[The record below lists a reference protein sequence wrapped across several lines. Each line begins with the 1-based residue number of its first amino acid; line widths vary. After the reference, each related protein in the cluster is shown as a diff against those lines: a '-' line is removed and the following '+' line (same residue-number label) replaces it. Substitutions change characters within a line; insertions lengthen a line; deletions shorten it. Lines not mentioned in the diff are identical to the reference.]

1 MINLTF
7 QYPAWFLILCV
18 LLGAGYAAVLYF
30 RDKTFQEQH
39 KAIVWGMGALR
50 FLAVTFI
57 SMLLLAPL
65 LKSLITETK
74 KPVVVLAQDE
84 SESVGASMNE
94 AQKTAYRQRF
104 EALANELSRNY
115 EVQQFGF
122 GSDSREGINFAFT
135 DKVTNLS
142 KLLRNIYDVYSN
154 QNLGAIVLATDGI
167 YNEGSNPVYLSNNL
181 AVPIYSIALGDT
193 TIRKDI
199 ILKRVFHNKIAYLG
213 DKFTLQADVSAQNC
227 QGSNTSLVVYK
238 VEGNATRKL
247 QQIPI
252 NIDRNDFFTTREILL
267 DAAQTGVQRY
277 RIVMESVKGE
287 ASTANNS
294 KDIFIDVLDARQKI
308 LILANAPHPDLTAIR
323 QSITTNKNYQVEL
336 ALINDLKVNVA
347 DFDFVILHQLP
358 SRSSDASGVL
368 NILQNKRIPRLFI
381 TGTQSNFQRLNQV
394 QSLLTIQSDGR
405 NINEVQGKV
414 APGFS
419 NFTIGEQL
427 SKELPTFPPLIA
439 PFGEF
444 QVAPDASILLYQ
456 RIGRLD
462 TKFPLWVLGEEA
474 GVRTGV
480 LCAEGIWKWRLFDFL
495 QNQNHLLFEEL
506 LGKAVQF
513 LSVKEDKRKFRITPG
528 KNIFNENEPIYFDGE
543 LYNDNYELIN
553 GPDATM
559 VITNAEGKAFD
570 FTFNKTGRS
579 YTLSAG
585 IFPVGNYTFQAAVT
599 NAGQQLKA
607 TGQFS
612 VQPVQLELF
621 ETTANHNLL
630 RLLSDKFG
638 GAMVYPADMATISD
652 LIKNKGTVKPVI
664 YQTTKTRALI
674 NLKWLFFLLLLLI
687 TGEWFLR
694 RYFGAY

>member
-30 RDKTFQEQH
+30 RDKTFQEQQ

-252 NIDRNDFFTTREILL
+252 NIDGNDFFTTREILL

-553 GPDATM
+553 EPDATM